1 MLCPSYSMRTSTCAH
16 TDARTVRVRPA
27 RTRAHRRRRE
37 RAQDDKKK
45 ARGLPDEGL
54 PVPKPEI
61 VEHLEKDVHDPDS
74 GKLLGTIRDY
84 CQLKEKLHEQVR
96 FILSRARN
104 NNEQTVNKARE
115 MRTGVLEKWVQVQ
128 TEMAQ
133 KVKDDARISDFDDGQ
148 RFYITLIGAE
158 NLPMFDTVRRTR
170 GFAIFWR
177 P

>member
-1 MLCPSYSMRTSTCAH
+1 
-16 TDARTVRVRPA
+16 
-27 RTRAHRRRRE
+27 
-37 RAQDDKKK
+37 
-45 ARGLPDEGL
+45 
-54 PVPKPEI
+54 
-61 VEHLEKDVHDPDS
+61 
-74 GKLLGTIRDY
+74 
-84 CQLKEKLHEQVR
+84 
-96 FILSRARN
+96 
-104 NNEQTVNKARE
+104 